1 MYDSHRTRYWDCID
15 LNAQILERKRK
26 NERGSKK
33 EGRKT
38 KSVREKKYAWREKE
52 RVIVS
57 KQCENNRA
65 SARVSST
72 EMRREKKGGGRERK
86 RERTQE
92 RKRKVKVKLRERK
105 ELGVIQGDQEIER
118 ASGGVICIK
127 RYPWRYPYAT
137 PLSLTLFC
145 RSSFAPA
152 DISFAAIFTN
162 PCSLASISADDP

>member
-1 MYDSHRTRYWDCID
+1 MEREREGGSEQAMREQQGICPCVIDRDETR
-15 LNAQILERKRK
+15 E
-26 NERGSKK
+26 
-33 EGRKT
+33 
-38 KSVREKKYAWREKE
+38 
-52 RVIVS
+52 
-57 KQCENNRA
+57 
-65 SARVSST
+65 
-72 EMRREKKGGGRERK
+72 KGGGRERK

-105 ELGVIQGDQEIER
+105 ELGAIQGDQEIER